1 MLNRAILLLL
11 VLLILIHLTLCASL
25 PRKKEKRLH
34 QKKLLSNKYF
44 RGIPKDFFR
53 GPKPPL
59 KPEEVTLL
67 VPFTKWKSVT
77 CSTKK
82 HMYTLKSPN
91 CEPKKV
97 DRGLCFGQCGSIFIP
112 GQNLHYSSA
121 CLPVLKRVPVEMSCS
136 SKDGG
141 VKAKRMK
148 FFEKVVA
155 CSCKK
160 VKVDWKQ
167 VVREIKS
174 QFEFKMSL

>member
-1 MLNRAILLLL
+1 MWNRVILLLL
-11 VLLILIHLTLCASL
+11 ALLMTLLHLSASL
-25 PRKKEKRLH
+25 PRVKEKRLR
-34 QKKLLSNKYF
+34 QKKLLTNKYL

-59 KPEEVTLL
+59 KPEQVTLL
-67 VPFTKWKSVT
+67 IPFTKWKSVT

-82 HMYTLKSPN
+82 NMYTLKSPK
-91 CEPKKV
+91 CEPKRV

-121 CLPVLKRVPVEMSCS
+121 CLPVMQRVPVEMSCTGN
-136 SKDGG
+136 DGG
-141 VKAKRMK
+141 IKAKRIK
-148 FFEKVVA
+148 FYEKVVA

-167 VVREIKS
+167 VVREIRS
-174 QFEFKMSL
+174 QFEFKMKL